1 MGASQAP
8 LFPAVYVLLCEWL
21 PKDERSKWLPYP
33 SAFSRFGAIIM
44 YLVLPLILRV
54 YGWEAVYYVCG
65 TATLLWSVLF
75 VIFGSNS
82 PEQSY
87 WISKQELS
95 FIESQIE
102 PKLNNNST
110 TSVTQQQRNN
120 IMTASGF
127 TINEEKDK
135 KPSVSFI
142 TMAKNKAILIL
153 SLVMFTSEWS
163 NLLLLIKLPDFLKS
177 ALKMELEEI
186 GLLSSIL
193 VAVYC
198 VQYPLSGYCAFR
210 MEQLDMKFCHSLNV
224 RKIFEAIGKYFNL
237 TF

>member
-33 SAFSRFGAIIM
+33 SAFSRFGAIVM
-44 YLVLPLILRV
+44 YLVIPFILRV
-54 YGWEAVYYVCG
+54 HGWEAVYYVCG
-65 TATLLWSVLF
+65 TVTLLWSILF
-75 VIFGSNS
+75 MIFGSNS

-95 FIESQIE
+95 FIELHTE
-102 PKLNNNST
+102 PKVDNNFV
-110 TSVTQQQRNN
+110 TSQQQRNN
-120 IMTASGF
+120 VMTASGF
-127 TINEEKDK
+127 TINEEKPAYDK
-135 KPSVSFI
+135 KPSISFI

-163 NLLLLIKLPDFLKS
+163 NMLLLIKLPDFLKS

-210 MEQLDMKFCHSLNV
+210 MEQLEMKFCDSLNV
-224 RKIFEAIGKYFNL
+224 RKFFEAIGK
-237 TF
+237 